1 MNLKQFIGQLHLWIG
16 LIIGLLFF
24 VIAFSGALYTWV
36 PEMSRIVYRQA
47 VVPQSKAF
55 VSVSTLK
62 ATLDR
67 EFPAGDFRTAFYRD
81 SASAIQVLLYVPGTY
96 YHAFLDPYSGDLLH
110 VQDMKKGGLNYIK
123 FLHRNLL
130 LGDFGRQVVH
140 WVTLLSFLMLITGLV
155 LWWPPSKAGRKQ
167 RFTLKWTAS
176 PKRLNY
182 DLHNVLGF
190 YATWIVIF
198 AVITGVFWGFGI
210 LKTGLQLTT
219 GEQHQTYDVPASIA
233 PEAETSIDHFVFL
246 DSLVQVFR
254 QQYPDR
260 FIRISNPH
268 KKTDPINLTVVDKD
282 LVVYRADH
290 FYVDRYTGNRLEG
303 HFEHG
308 LAAEKSSFHIWNEM
322 VYDIHFGSIL
332 GFPGRLLMFFA
343 SLIAASLPITGFLV
357 WWGKRKKKQ

>member
-1 MNLKQFIGQLHLWIG
+1 MKVKKLIGQLHLWIG

-36 PEMSRIVYRQA
+36 PEMSRIVYHQA

-62 ATLDR
+62 ATLER
-67 EFPAGDFRTAFYRD
+67 EFPEGDFRTAFYRD

-96 YHAFLDPYSGDLLH
+96 YHAFLDPYSGELLH
-110 VQDMKKGGLNYIK
+110 VQDMKKGALNYIK
-123 FLHRNLL
+123 LLHRNLL
-130 LGDFGRQVVH
+130 LGDVGRQVVH

-155 LWWPPSKAGRKQ
+155 LWWPPNRAGRKQ

-182 DLHNVLGF
+182 DFHNVLGF
-190 YATWIVIF
+190 YATWIVLF
-198 AVITGVFWGFGI
+198 AVVTGIFWGFGA
-210 LKTGLQLTT
+210 LKTGLKSST
-219 GEQHQTYDVPASIA
+219 GEGQLSYDVPESVV
-233 PEAETSIDHFVFL
+233 PDSETAVDQFGVM
-246 DSLVQVFR
+246 DSLSQVFCH
-254 QQYPDR
+254 QYPDK
-260 FIRISNPH
+260 FVRISNPH
-268 KKTDPINLTVVDKD
+268 GPKEPIRVTVITKD
-282 LVVYRADH
+282 LILYLTDH
-290 FYVDRYTGNRLEG
+290 YYFDRYTGKRIVG
-303 HFEHG
+303 HFEYG
-308 LAAEKSSFHIWNEM
+308 LYTESSSFHLFNALM
-322 VYDIHFGSIL
+322 YDIHFGSIL